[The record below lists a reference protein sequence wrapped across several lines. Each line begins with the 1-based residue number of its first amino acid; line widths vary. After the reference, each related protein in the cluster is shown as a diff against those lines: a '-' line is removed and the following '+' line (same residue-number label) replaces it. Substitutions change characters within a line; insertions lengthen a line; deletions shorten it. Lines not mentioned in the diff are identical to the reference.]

1 MKNKCWLPV
10 LFVLLSAAC
19 RQPKELIYQS
29 VENFSMKQA
38 SNNKALLAMDIR
50 LYNPNSYSMK
60 LKSADVDVFLNGR
73 QAGKM
78 NAGNQCILPAKDTF
92 SIPVTLE
99 VELKNILPNV
109 LQLLMNSD
117 VDIKLDGKIRAG
129 RNGVYLTIPVNYE
142 GKQDILSGIR

>member
-19 RQPKELIYQS
+19 RQPKELIYQN

-50 LYNPNSYSMK
+50 LYNPNSYSMR
-60 LKSADVDVFLNGR
+60 LKSADVDVFMNGNH
-73 QAGKM
+73 AGKM
-78 NAGNQCILPAKDTF
+78 NARNQCVLPARDTF
-92 SIPVTLE
+92 SLPVTLE

-129 RNGVYLTIPVNYE
+129 RHGVFLTIPVNYE